1 MGPDRKTGRVMFGH
15 MTVAKTSPTRCAC
28 GRARRQRRVRS
39 TAASE
44 TFSIL

>member
-1 MGPDRKTGRVMFGH
+1 MGPDRKTGRVMFRPHDRGKNIAYALR
-15 MTVAKTSPTRCAC
+15 VRP
-28 GRARRQRRVRS
+28 RRERRVRS